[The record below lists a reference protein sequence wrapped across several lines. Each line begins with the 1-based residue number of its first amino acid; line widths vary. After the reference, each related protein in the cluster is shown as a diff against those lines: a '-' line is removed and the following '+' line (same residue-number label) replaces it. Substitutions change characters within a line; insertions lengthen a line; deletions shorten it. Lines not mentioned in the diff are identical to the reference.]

1 MEAGAQALKQE
12 RLAKKKLQALQKS
25 RVGTWF
31 EAILK
36 FLGVDKLNKYQRAL
50 LAFVLYAAMWPNALP
65 LRLLRDKFV
74 RQLVVVRDTFI
85 SNVAANLVGL
95 TSTGLIISMGSQR
108 TGGNGGNSDGGN
120 SDEGGAAPTP
130 DEPNAPTARDV
141 TTSGSISEGDSRS
154 TTPSSRSVTP
164 LSPIQESSAEVV
176 VNSGASRTSDA
187 DLAIDDK
194 YSTDASGVDSQWQ
207 SRVKPTESDA
217 VSLKEIPSSNNNDD
231 NTNNDEAMDNS
242 SVIKQKTVLTL
253 SFPKLTSKAGK
264 YVHTKFNH
272 SGDCA
277 LTNNLL
283 TGVPKNAISL

>member
-65 LRLLRDKFV
+65 LRLLRDKFI

-108 TGGNGGNSDGGN
+108 TGGMVV
-120 SDEGGAAPTP
+120 TVMVV
-130 DEPNAPTARDV
+130 TATKVALHQR
-141 TTSGSISEGDSRS
+141 
-154 TTPSSRSVTP
+154 
-164 LSPIQESSAEVV
+164 
-176 VNSGASRTSDA
+176 RTHRPRAMSQQVDRFLRA
-187 DLAIDDK
+187 ILAQLRLR
-194 YSTDASGVDSQWQ
+194 VD
-207 SRVKPTESDA
+207 R
-217 VSLKEIPSSNNNDD
+217 
-231 NTNNDEAMDNS
+231 
-242 SVIKQKTVLTL
+242 
-253 SFPKLTSKAGK
+253 
-264 YVHTKFNH
+264 
-272 SGDCA
+272 
-277 LTNNLL
+277 
-283 TGVPKNAISL
+283 

>member
-65 LRLLRDKFV
+65 LRLLRDKFI

-130 DEPNAPTARDV
+130 DDRTHTRA
-141 TTSGSISEGDSRS
+141 TSQQVDRLLRAI
-154 TTPSSRSVTP
+154 
-164 LSPIQESSAEVV
+164 
-176 VNSGASRTSDA
+176 
-187 DLAIDDK
+187 LAQLRLR
-194 YSTDASGVDSQWQ
+194 VD
-207 SRVKPTESDA
+207 R
-217 VSLKEIPSSNNNDD
+217 
-231 NTNNDEAMDNS
+231 
-242 SVIKQKTVLTL
+242 
-253 SFPKLTSKAGK
+253 
-264 YVHTKFNH
+264 
-272 SGDCA
+272 
-277 LTNNLL
+277 
-283 TGVPKNAISL
+283 